1 MKNDNIYTVNR
12 KLGKYLAKGEAVKI
26 NDVYEELSIF
36 DWWKDKLTVSD
47 MKAMQSFMREA
58 ILLGYDGRVAFKV
71 GASGCSN
78 GMWAYTEESSAE
90 GYAPDSDYLYRSFT
104 PDYTELA
111 FTLSG
116 EAGSGLKSVESLE
129 LAFMQTRHSIR
140 ERRA

>member
-1 MKNDNIYTVNR
+1 MNAAEVLRNVERLLADESKKSWEMRRVY
-12 KLGKYLAKGEAVKI
+12 KELG
-26 NDVYEELSIF
+26 IF

-78 GMWAYTEESSAE
+78 GMWAYTEESVE
-90 GYAPDSDYLYRSFT
+90 GDAPDSDYLYRSFT
-104 PDYTELA
+104 PDYTEWA
-111 FTLSG
+111 FTLG
-116 EAGSGLKSVESLE
+116 DEAGSGLKSVENLE
-129 LAFMQTRHSIR
+129 LAFMQARRRIR